1 MKIRINKFLTLRL
14 EKGETNIYITGK
26 IFQQCKCL
34 LLDVSLENNFNLRN
48 INSIDEAA
56 EKLDHG
62 L

>member
-14 EKGETNIYITGK
+14 EKGETNIYISGK
-26 IFQQCKCL
+26 IFQQCKYL